1 MPLSP
6 YTRNTTTL
14 CNSCQVFSY
23 NYFLHCVYLSILS
36 SLLFNPAIK
45 NKLLFYCLYIK
56 ILVRLGFYPQR
67 KNTWY
72 TCSMDI
78 RNRIKELRESK
89 GLIQKEF
96 ARKINVSVQTV
107 SAWEIGLRTPNAIQ
121 RRKLCGI
128 FNISEAELFGGPL
141 SSKGINPE
149 VLSALQDPLAVKIL
163 LLTYKN
169 SPDIKNTIKSLV
181 ECLPN
186 LSPEKRQ
193 ALLILCK

>member
-1 MPLSP
+1 
-6 YTRNTTTL
+6 
-14 CNSCQVFSY
+14 
-23 NYFLHCVYLSILS
+23 
-36 SLLFNPAIK
+36 
-45 NKLLFYCLYIK
+45 
-56 ILVRLGFYPQR
+56 
-67 KNTWY
+67 
-72 TCSMDI
+72 MDI

-128 FNISEAELFGGPL
+128 FNISEAELFGGSL